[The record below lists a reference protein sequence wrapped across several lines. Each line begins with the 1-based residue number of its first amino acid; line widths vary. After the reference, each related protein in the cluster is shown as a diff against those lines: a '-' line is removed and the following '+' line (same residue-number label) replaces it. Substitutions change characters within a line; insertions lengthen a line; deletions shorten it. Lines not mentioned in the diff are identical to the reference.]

1 MITFL
6 VLAALLIGLAL
17 LFLLPPL
24 LQGAGANDGGLDA
37 VNISIYKDR
46 LAELEN
52 EFREGQL
59 SVEEYEQERR
69 ELELRLLE
77 DVPPAT
83 SAGATLAPPAVQGSR
98 GLALAAGLALPAL
111 AALLYVQLGTPQA
124 FSTTPIASPTASPN
138 PPASAASAQ
147 PERFSQEGIENMVK
161 ALAARLEKDP
171 NDAQGWTMLG
181 RSYTSMGRYAEA
193 SNAYAKATAL
203 DSQNSALW
211 VDYAD
216 TLAMASGERL
226 AGKPVELINK
236 ALALDPNNH
245 KALALAGSAAF
256 EMENYPQAVTY
267 WKRLQQLLP
276 ADSEMMRNV
285 SAGIEQAQR
294 LASGNKAP

>member
-6 VLAALLIGLAL
+6 ILAALLIGLAL

-77 DVPPAT
+77 DVPPT
-83 SAGATLAPPAVQGSR
+83 TGAGATLAPPAVQGSR

-124 FSTTPIASPTASPN
+124 FSTSSTASQTASPI
-138 PPASAASAQ
+138 PPASASAQ

-181 RSYTSMGRYAEA
+181 RSYTSMERYAEA

-256 EMENYPQAVTY
+256 EMENYSQAVAY

-276 ADSEMMRNV
+276 ADSEMMRSV

-294 LASGNKAP
+294 LASGKQ

>member
-24 LQGAGANDGGLDA
+24 LQGAVANDGGLDA

-59 SVEEYEQERR
+59 RVEEYEQERR

-83 SAGATLAPPAVQGSR
+83 GAGATLAPPAAQGSR

-124 FSTTPIASPTASPN
+124 FSTISTASQTA
-138 PPASAASAQ
+138 PPIPSASASAQ

>member
-24 LQGAGANDGGLDA
+24 LQGAVANDGGLDA

-52 EFREGQL
+52 EFREAQL

-77 DVPPAT
+77 DVPPT
-83 SAGATLAPPAVQGSR
+83 TGAGATLAPPAVQGSR

-124 FSTTPIASPTASPN
+124 FSTTAIASQTASPI
-138 PPASAASAQ
+138 PPASASAQ

-256 EMENYPQAVTY
+256 EMENYSQAVAY

-276 ADSEMMRNV
+276 ADSEMRRSV

-294 LASGNKAP
+294 LASGNKKQ